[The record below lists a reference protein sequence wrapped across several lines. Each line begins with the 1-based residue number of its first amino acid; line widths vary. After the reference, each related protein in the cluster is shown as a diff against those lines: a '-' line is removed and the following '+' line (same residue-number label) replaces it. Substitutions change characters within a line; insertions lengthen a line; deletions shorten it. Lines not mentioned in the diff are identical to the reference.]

1 MPKIIGLNLDE
12 LAEVAERSLS
22 ELDIENLLLK
32 SLNSSANVINIPL
45 TDREK
50 IIVDVMSTTFSSVIN
65 EITPA
70 LIAKIVFANNKAI
83 SNALEESH

>member
-50 IIVDVMSTTFSSVIN
+50 
-65 EITPA
+65 
-70 LIAKIVFANNKAI
+70 
-83 SNALEESH
+83 

>member
-1 MPKIIGLNLDE
+1 
-12 LAEVAERSLS
+12 
-22 ELDIENLLLK
+22 
-32 SLNSSANVINIPL
+32 
-45 TDREK
+45 
-50 IIVDVMSTTFSSVIN
+50 MSTTFSSVIN